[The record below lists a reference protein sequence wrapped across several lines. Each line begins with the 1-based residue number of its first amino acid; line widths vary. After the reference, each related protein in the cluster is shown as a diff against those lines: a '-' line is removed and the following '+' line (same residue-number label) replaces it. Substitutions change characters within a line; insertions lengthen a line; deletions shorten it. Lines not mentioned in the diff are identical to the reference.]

1 MHVAAQMRIGRQPWR
16 DAASDEE
23 GAGQEYREQQE
34 RDAEE
39 LAPDML

>member
-1 MHVAAQMRIGRQPWR
+1 MGIRRHPRC
-16 DAASDEE
+16 DAASGEE

-34 RDAEE
+34 RDTEE